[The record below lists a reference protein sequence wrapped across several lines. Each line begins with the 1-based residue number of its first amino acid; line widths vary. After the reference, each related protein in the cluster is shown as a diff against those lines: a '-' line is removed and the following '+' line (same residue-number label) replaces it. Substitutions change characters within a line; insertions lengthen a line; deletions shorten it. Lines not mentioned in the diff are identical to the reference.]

1 MTYGMVTAGPKQMLN
16 NFILAWLLGEQE
28 ISEAADILGERE
40 LGGRGDHITGRGAS
54 KKGWCGEEAGKLEGR
69 SRGPLSTLIILILRP
84 WKV

>member
-40 LGGRGDHITGRGAS
+40 LGGRGDHITGRGAG
-54 KKGWCGEEAGKLEGR
+54 KKRMVLEKKLGSWKEGP
-69 SRGPLSTLIILILRP
+69 GVHFLLSLY
-84 WKV
+84 